1 MSEEFVQD
9 TTVIGEAGRAE
20 DAASNDTAA
29 STSSSQEAQ
38 TEDSLTFSNEVI
50 EKIVA
55 CACLTVPGVAGMRQ
69 GFFNR
74 VKETFTGASSSGGV
88 EIEVADDGS
97 VIINI
102 AIVMKYG
109 AYAPAVFEGIRDA
122 VTKEVKAMT
131 ALDVSCVNLRVEDVL
146 APGESASAS
155 EKTN

>member
-9 TTVIGEAGRAE
+9 TTVLDEASRAE
-20 DAASNDTAA
+20 NA
-29 STSSSQEAQ
+29 SSQNATESTGLNPEAQ

-88 EIEVADDGS
+88 EIEVADDGT
-97 VIINI
+97 VLINI
-102 AIVMKYG
+102 AIVMDYG
-109 AYAPAVFEGIRDA
+109 AYAPAVFEGVRDA

-146 APGESASAS
+146 APGEASSAS